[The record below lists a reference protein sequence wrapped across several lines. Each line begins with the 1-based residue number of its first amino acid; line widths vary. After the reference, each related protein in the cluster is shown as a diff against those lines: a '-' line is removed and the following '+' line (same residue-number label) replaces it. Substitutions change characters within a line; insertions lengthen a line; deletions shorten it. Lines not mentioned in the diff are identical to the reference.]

1 MTYYSYLD
9 YKDMADDPDHYIKNK
24 KVINFDI
31 IHHECRGDPLQ
42 KSEKDHKTVTND
54 DF

>member
-1 MTYYSYLD
+1 
-9 YKDMADDPDHYIKNK
+9 MADDPDQYIKNK